1 MCLPLILA
9 FFRFTIDFI
18 IFNGYTQVKDEKGE
32 TVSVVFV
39 EAKKGKGILT
49 REELLIK
56 KAVVEEKM

>member
-1 MCLPLILA
+1 
-9 FFRFTIDFI
+9 
-18 IFNGYTQVKDEKGE
+18 VKDEKGE